1 VGARRREK
9 DVAEAD
15 EMMIA
20 PRAIEGA
27 HVRLEPVGERD
38 REEMRAVLAS
48 DPGNWELQTL
58 SALGEHFEYY
68 WRMMVAT
75 PGRIALA
82 VRDRASGRMAGT
94 SSFIDIAPG
103 HRSLEIGYTFLR
115 PEYRGTAVNPETKLL
130 MLREA
135 FGAGALRVQFS
146 VSAANARSRAAVL
159 KLGAKQEGILRSHR
173 ITWSGARRDT
183 VLFSIVAA
191 EWPEVERRLLERLGM
206 GEEEVAALAP

>member
-1 VGARRREK
+1 
-9 DVAEAD
+9 
-15 EMMIA
+15 MIIA
-20 PRAIEGA
+20 PRILEGA
-27 HVRLEPVGERD
+27 QVRLEPVAERD

-48 DPGNWELQTL
+48 DAANWELQTL
-58 SALGEHFEYY
+58 SALGEHFDGY

-103 HRSLEIGYTFLR
+103 HRSLEIGYTFFR

-135 FGAGALRVQFS
+135 FAPRQARDERSPSGLGALRVQFS

-159 KLGAKQEGILRSHR
+159 KLGARQEGILRSHR

-191 EWPEVERRLLERLGM
+191 EWPEAERRLMERLAGA
-206 GEEEVAALAP
+206 GGGGHVA